1 MRVRELIDMVKAIQ
15 RLEYPDDEE
24 WFYDVQTMD
33 QFIELLEG
41 WDEE

>member
-1 MRVRELIDMVKAIQ
+1 MRVRDLIDMVKVIQ

-33 QFIELLEG
+33 QFIELLE
-41 WDEE
+41 DLEE